1 MYLGTRTTRTCIA
14 HLPEVIMLV
23 TVEDMIFRKVLFPKG
38 SSFIV
43 TFQSFFRAALKYG
56 GVKVLRIYLQNLYQI
71 FPCPVDSLFLK
82 VVAERP
88 VTQHLEH
95 GVVVRVVS
103 HFLQVIMFSA
113 NAQTFLRV
121 RDSFIFRR
129 VVAQNNIFKLV
140 HPRIGKHQCR
150 VIFNYHRS
158 RGHYLVAFALEETLE

>member
-43 TFQSFFRAALKYG
+43 TFQSFFRAALEYG

-95 GVVVRVVS
+95 GVVVRGVS

-158 RGHYLVAFALEETLE
+158 RRNDVVSFRLKEILE